1 MSYAIYYAYSSA
13 SVVMSR
19 VDEWMNGAHTEW
31 FSGDESL
38 GKVKLLMN

>member
-19 VDEWMNGAHTEW
+19 VDEWINDAHTEW
-31 FSGDESL
+31 FFGDEFF
-38 GKVKLLMN
+38 GKVKL